1 MTGLRRFLAASL
13 AASLLAS
20 CGGPTTA
27 PTQSAAPQSPG
38 ATVPSEPATAEPSG
52 PAGPPEA
59 SAPAASAPA
68 ASAPE
73 ASAPAASAPA
83 VSGDPDLAADLV
95 VWGWEAAINTLKEVE
110 PDFKAAYPNINVE
123 YVIQP
128 PADTYRNIQL
138 AVSAGSGTP
147 DVSVIEDSH
156 LAQFVELGALADITD
171 QVAPYKPLM
180 NQYKWQAAETEGRTY
195 AMPWD
200 SGPVALYYRRD
211 VFDEAGVDPASIR
224 TWDDY
229 YEAAK
234 TIEAEAGVP
243 MLQNSKARNSGRLLE
258 MLIWQRGL
266 GYVDAD
272 GAVILDREAKIAE
285 TLEYLG
291 RFWEDDLALDNE
303 EWTDPWYAAFADGEV
318 ATQIAAVWMGT
329 FFKSFI
335 APEAVGDWGVIKLPI
350 WEEGDVQASNDGGS
364 QLAIFEPSEQ
374 KEAAWAYVEFH
385 LGRPE
390 SQLTMYREQDIFPSL
405 ETTYD
410 DPFFSEPDEYFGGD
424 EARALFAEVVAE
436 IPSAGMY
443 TADYQEMNAILAPEI
458 QRYAMGEQTA
468 QQALANAA
476 TAIRD
481 QTQRP

>member
-1 MTGLRRFLAASL
+1 MTGLRRSMAAGLAA
-13 AASLLAS
+13 LLLIS
-20 CGGPTTA
+20 CGGTA
-27 PTQSAAPQSPG
+27 PTQSPGSAPTGSAA
-38 ATVPSEPATAEPSG
+38 APSEPASGEP
-52 PAGPPEA
+52 
-59 SAPAASAPA
+59 SAPASA
-68 ASAPE
+68 E
-73 ASAPAASAPA
+73 ASPPEP
-83 VSGDPDLAADLV
+83 SGDPDLSADLV

-110 PDFKAAYPNINVE
+110 PDFKAAYPNVNVE

-138 AVSAGSGTP
+138 AVSAGSGAP

-171 QVAPYKPLM
+171 QVAPYKSLM
-180 NQYKWQAAETEGRTY
+180 NPYKWQAAESEGRTY

-211 VFDEAGVDPASIR
+211 VFEEAGVDPTSIE

-234 TIEAEAGVP
+234 AIKTETGKP

-266 GYVDAD
+266 GYVDEQ
-272 GAVILDREAKIAE
+272 GAVILDKDPKIRE

-291 RFWEDDLALDNE
+291 RFWEEDLTLDNE

-335 APEAVGDWGVIKLPI
+335 APEAEGDWGVIKLPI
-350 WEEGDVQASNDGGS
+350 WEEGDAQASNDGGS
-364 QLAIFEPSEQ
+364 QLAIFEESEQ
-374 KEAAWAYVEFH
+374 KEAAWAYVEYH
-385 LGRPE
+385 LGREE
-390 SQLTMYREQDIFPSL
+390 SQLTMYRELDIFPSL

-410 DPFFSEPDEYFGGD
+410 DPFFSEPDPYFGGD
-424 EARALFAEVVAE
+424 EARVLFAEVVAE

-458 QRYAMGEQTA
+458 QKFAMGQQTAEQT
-468 QQALANAA
+468 LANAA
-476 TAIRD
+476 SAIRD

>member
-1 MTGLRRFLAASL
+1 MLANETTYEEAQMTGLQRAIAAVLAA
-13 AASLLAS
+13 LLLVS
-20 CGGPTTA
+20 CGTTTTT
-27 PTQSAAPQSPG
+27 PTQTAGSAPSGGSA
-38 ATVPSEPATAEPSG
+38 PSEPASGAPSAAASDVG
-52 PAGPPEA
+52 QA
-59 SAPAASAPA
+59 SAPAI
-68 ASAPE
+68 
-73 ASAPAASAPA
+73 
-83 VSGDPDLAADLV
+83 SGDPALTADLT
-95 VWGWEAAINTLKEVE
+95 VWGWEAAINTLKEVDA
-110 PDFKAAYPNINVE
+110 DFTAAYPNVKFE
-123 YVIQP
+123 YVVQP

-138 AVSAGSGTP
+138 AVSAGSGAP

-171 QVAPYKPLM
+171 QVAPYKSLM
-180 NQYKWQAAETEGRTY
+180 NPYKWQSAESDGRAY

-211 VFDEAGVDPASIR
+211 VFETAGVDPGSIQ

-234 TIEAEAGVP
+234 TIKAKAGVP

-272 GAVILDREAKIAE
+272 GAVILDKDPKIGE

-291 RFWEDDLALDNE
+291 RFWDEDLALDNE
-303 EWTDPWYAAFADGEV
+303 EWTDPWYAAFADGKV

-335 APEAVGDWGVIKLPI
+335 APEAAGDWGVIKLPI

-364 QLAIFEPSEQ
+364 QLAIFEESDQ
-374 KEAAWAYVEFH
+374 KDAAWAYVQYH

-410 DPFFSEPDEYFGGD
+410 DPFFSEPDPYFGGD
-424 EARALFAEVVAE
+424 KARTLFAEVVSQ

-443 TADYQEMNAILAPEI
+443 TADYQEMNGLLAPEI
-458 QRYAMGEQTA
+458 QKFAMGEQTA
-468 QQALANAA
+468 EQALTNAA
-476 TAIRD
+476 SAIRD